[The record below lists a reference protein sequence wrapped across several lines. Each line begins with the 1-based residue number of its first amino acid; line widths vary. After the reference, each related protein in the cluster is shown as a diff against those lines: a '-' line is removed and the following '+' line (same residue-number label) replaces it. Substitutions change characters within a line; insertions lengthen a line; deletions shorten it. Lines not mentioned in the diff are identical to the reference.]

1 MKDCATDVGPGEG
14 FEGSPYFRLV
24 QLGGPQQAHEANL
37 YQVIE
42 WLRAAAA
49 VVDRNWVHQTA
60 VLVYSLVALLQS
72 PASERF
78 GFDRM
83 SHGV

>member
-1 MKDCATDVGPGEG
+1 MKDCATDMGPGEG
-14 FEGSPYFRLV
+14 FEGSLYLRLV

-37 YQVIE
+37 HQVIE

-49 VVDRNWVHQTA
+49 GMTGNWGNQTA
-60 VLVYSLVALLQS
+60 VLVYPLVALLQS
-72 PASERF
+72 PASEGF
-78 GFDRM
+78 GFDRT